1 MLLCSRPY
9 IPPMIFVT
17 SRAKKSV
24 PPNRGHALHSV
35 SPICCHANFQRRFL
49 LHEERKIARNKRI
62 RNAYF
67 APYYFSLFSL
77 RDKSSIAQIGIICK
91 GLPEKNFFA
100 PPRGHLPAPRAFFS
114 PLRTILT
121 KNTYSGNA
129 IFHFFGYNQRRKQ
142 ADGRSGKKRQEPR
155 PARRRK

>member
-1 MLLCSRPY
+1 M
-9 IPPMIFVT
+9 
-17 SRAKKSV
+17 

-77 RDKSSIAQIGIICK
+77 RDKSSIKHRSEQ
-91 GLPEKNFFA
+91 FA
-100 PPRGHLPAPRAFFS
+100 RVCPRKTFLRRRAGSCPRGGAFLLLPPSLTQGRQRNKQRAPRAF
-114 PLRTILT
+114 LRTILT

-129 IFHFFGYNQRRKQ
+129 IFHFFGYNQRRKR
-142 ADGRSGKKRQEPR
+142 ANGRSGKKRQKPR